1 MNLTMEI
8 IRTWLKILNEKYL
21 AFANVNDQ
29 KKTEEKIK

>member
-1 MNLTMEI
+1 MNVNT

-21 AFANVNDQ
+21 ALANVDDQ